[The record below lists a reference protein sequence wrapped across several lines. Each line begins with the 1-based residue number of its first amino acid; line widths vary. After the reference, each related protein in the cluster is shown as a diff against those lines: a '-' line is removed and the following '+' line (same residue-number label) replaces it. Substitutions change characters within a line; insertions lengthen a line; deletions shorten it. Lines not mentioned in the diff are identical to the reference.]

1 MAPQKR
7 TAYGINYYSYS
18 LHDWRALRSLKDIP
32 RSHWSGLYRK
42 ATNFEWRNRYD
53 YRDGAWPQKG
63 GVDHIGAGFQDNVGA
78 DTGAEALNEYGLNPN
93 NTRASWNAGG
103 DSDTLCL
110 LLPGDTRPWQHGIAN
125 PYGIDMNSLAVGY
138 EDGILSTD
146 WRTLPRAKR
155 IAHLRMRA
163 TFWAL
168 FFGDLKWPLI
178 YTPDANEVF
187 RLANQGRSWG
197 LTQHGII
204 DWNNR
209 TDAGLLW
216 SGGGRKINTFP
227 YSTPV
232 SGDPSNA
239 TLFAM
244 IQEEMA
250 IRAGAIPPKTPGL
263 PEQPSDKVKALQS
276 KLNELGYNLDV
287 DGFRGPLTDAAAD
300 EVLEFTG
307 WTGKKTDHNALM
319 AHLED
324 LMAKLDDL
332 YNSVKN
338 VEKQNAKLLK
348 QQDAQ
353 YKSLLNRTSKKWIGE
368 GVWSYKLYGF
378 VAHWWLRLGM
388 ILDPKHKNFPADPGS
403 PADRDLRAEAALSE
417 DDRVEIYLPEGQ
429 TALRLDPETN
439 KFVFAD

>member
-1 MAPQKR
+1 MAPIKR
-7 TAYGINYYSYS
+7 TAFGIVYYSYS
-18 LHDWRALRSLKDIP
+18 LHDWRALRSLHDIP
-32 RSHWSGLYRK
+32 RSHWSGLNRQ
-42 ATNFEWRNRYD
+42 ATNFEWRNRID

-93 NTRASWNAGG
+93 NKRASWNAGG

-125 PYGIDMNSLAVGY
+125 PFGIDMNSIAVGY

-168 FFGDLKWPLI
+168 FFGSLNWPLI

-187 RLANQGRSWG
+187 RLASQGRSWG

-227 YSTPV
+227 YSTPIA
-232 SGDPSNA
+232 GDPANA
-239 TLFAM
+239 SLFAM
-244 IQEEMA
+244 IREEMA
-250 IRAGAIPPKTPGL
+250 IRTGTIPPRTPGL
-263 PEQPSDKVKALQS
+263 PAQPSEKVKALQAI
-276 KLNELGYNLDV
+276 LNDLGYNLDV
-287 DGFRGPLTDAAAD
+287 DGLRGPLTDAAAD

-307 WTGKKTDHNALM
+307 WTGKKTDHDALM
-319 AHLED
+319 SHLED
-324 LMAKLDDL
+324 LMAKLNDL
-332 YNSVKN
+332 FNKVN
-338 VEKQNAKLLK
+338 NLEKQNAELK
-348 QQDAQ
+348 TMLEKQNAEQ
-353 YKSLLNRTSKKWIGE
+353 KTMFEELPGRF
-368 GVWSYKLYGF
+368 WSHSLYGF
-378 VAHWWLRLGM
+378 TMHWWVRMGM
-388 ILDPKHKNFPADPGS
+388 ILDPNHKNFPADPAS
-403 PADRDLRAEAALSE
+403 PAWKQLREEALAN
-417 DDRVEIYLPEGQ
+417 EGQ
-429 TALRLDPETN
+429 VEVYMPKGPQMLVFDVETN
-439 KFVFAD
+439 EFTFPTA